1 MIMYQIIS
9 DDKNVENP
17 RKLWMS
23 GKVFLLIFVLVYLY
37 KKSRRNKE
45 NYTLEI
51 YTVHTSTV
59 RFPIQWWG
67 TGEEEMGGGEP
78 YNERGDRV
86 RRLKRFSMSKHKP
99 FSPPNVPS
107 KCSLKMFHH
116 KKFPPTKKILYKI
129 FSSAKCHR
137 NYWMNNYSF

>member
-1 MIMYQIIS
+1 
-9 DDKNVENP
+9 
-17 RKLWMS
+17 MS

-67 TGEEEMGGGEP
+67 TDKEEMGGGP
-78 YNERGDRV
+78 YNERGDRL

-99 FSPPNVPS
+99 FPPQNVP
-107 KCSLKMFHH
+107 LKMFPL
-116 KKFPPTKKILYKI
+116 KCSTTRFLYTF
-129 FSSAKCHR
+129 FSIVKCR
-137 NYWMNNYSF
+137 QNYRMNNYSFYKQRSYLENTIVFRKNDRI